1 MGFDFGYNGAGNA
14 PDGNAPDGNA
24 VSGAVT
30 NIDDGSVNNDVNG
43 SKADDLDG
51 KTQEPATQE
60 PNDTNEPSDNTKP
73 AHDLEVGTS
82 IEVGDVIYTIDKDG
96 NAVDS
101 NGNIFKNAADV
112 KEWIESF
119 DKVDDDSN
127 KSEINISSIQ
137 DIVGITV
144 TDENDKPVEFENTP
158 EGVKAYLDSV
168 IETKRNEHYE
178 TAINTLYQKY
188 PFVNDIINYY
198 IANGGSLKGFNEVP
212 DRSNIVLDDSNE
224 AQCESIIKTAWA
236 ERKQKG
242 DVEHYLNYLK
252 SSGTLAVVAREEL
265 ESLQEADREYK
276 AKLEAEAEKIE
287 QQQMEEDAKY
297 WNQVHE
303 IIKSK
308 KIADYTI
315 PDTIVINRNGQKISA
330 TPEDFFKY
338 LYLVDPNNESAYVK
352 DLKKETPESRL
363 NDELL
368 RAYLKFTGGNYS
380 NLVDMAINNEKV
392 AKLKLKAKQAATSSI
407 RISKPKVAPN
417 KGANLDLGYK

>member
-1 MGFDFGYNGAGNA
+1 MDFDFGYNGAGNA
-14 PDGNAPDGNA
+14 SDGNAPDGNA

-51 KTQEPATQE
+51 KNQEPAKQE
-60 PNDTNEPSDNTKP
+60 PNDTNEPFDDTKP

-82 IEVGDVIYTIDKDG
+82 IEVEDVTYTIDKDG

-119 DKVDDDSN
+119 DKIDDDSN

-144 TDENDKPVEFENTP
+144 TDENDKAVEFENTP

-303 IIKSK
+303 TIKGK
-308 KIADYTI
+308 KIAGYTI
-315 PDTIVINRNGQKISA
+315 PDTIVINRNGQKVSA

-338 LYLVDPNNESAYVK
+338 LYLVDANNESAYVK

-392 AKLKLKAKQAATSSI
+392 VKLKLKAKQAATSSI
-407 RISKPKVAPN
+407 RINKPKVAPN